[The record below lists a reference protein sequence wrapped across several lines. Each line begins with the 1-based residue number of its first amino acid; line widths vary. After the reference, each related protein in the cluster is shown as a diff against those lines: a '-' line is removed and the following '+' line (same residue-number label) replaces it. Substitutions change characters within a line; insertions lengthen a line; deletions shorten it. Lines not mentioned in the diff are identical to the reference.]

1 VDVDTRNGR
10 AVGRGGFSDVY
21 KGFDPVLGTTVAVKV
36 LRLHSEG
43 NSDIVKNFAMELR
56 ILSRLNNRNVMKPR
70 GYMVREDEHYAIVFE
85 WMERGSLRKCMT
97 AFSTRKLFAMSLG
110 IAEGVCYLHDNE
122 IIHGDIKADNVLVSP
137 DGVPLLTDFG
147 ISTMKESSESKD
159 FYSKGSSQGSTRWL
173 AHDLLKPEQFHHTE
187 KSDMWAFGMTVLEL
201 LTRQIPYA
209 HITNDV
215 QVILAILGGTLPN
228 EPIIG
233 NSDPDAELKHYMWSS
248 CRKCWALDPKERPSM
263 RELLKDMTDYHLRH
277 LRS

>member
-1 VDVDTRNGR
+1 M
-10 AVGRGGFSDVY
+10 
-21 KGFDPVLGTTVAVKV
+21 FDHNKQNAQ
-36 LRLHSEG
+36 
-43 NSDIVKNFAMELR
+43 
-56 ILSRLNNRNVMKPR
+56 
-70 GYMVREDEHYAIVFE
+70 
-85 WMERGSLRKCMT
+85 
-97 AFSTRKLFAMSLG
+97 
-110 IAEGVCYLHDNE
+110 
-122 IIHGDIKADNVLVSP
+122 DNVLVSP

-187 KSDMWAFGMTVLEL
+187 KSDMWAFGMTVLVRLRCNSSKTFFLLSLFFLLQEL